1 MHEVTCLGILVA
13 DVVAKT
19 VDKIPQRGQLELV
32 DRIEL
37 HNGGGAINTG
47 NALAKVGVSTAII
60 AKVGCDGFGD
70 FLINVAKEYGV
81 DTRGIVRDERTSTS
95 ATMVLV
101 DSTGE
106 RSFLHHIG
114 ANGELTAEDVDFSI
128 IEEGKLLHVAYAFLM
143 PKLDGPP
150 TVEILR
156 RAKERGII
164 TSLDTVWDAK
174 GRWLEVLEPYF
185 PYLDIFLPSYEE
197 ARRISGRDDPR
208 DIAAFFLDYGIGTVG
223 IKMGEQGCYVRRG
236 EESVRLPRFVIP
248 EVVDTTGAGDCWV
261 AGFLTGVV
269 RGWDLEETARFAN
282 ALGALCCTDIGASRG
297 IRTMEETLSFIA
309 STPLAE

>member
-19 VDKIPQRGQLELV
+19 VDAIPRRGQLELV

-47 NALAKVGVSTAII
+47 NALSKVGVSTAII
-60 AKVGCDGFGD
+60 AKVGRDGFGD

-81 DTRGIVRDERTSTS
+81 DTRGIVRDERVSTS

-101 DSTGE
+101 DKTGE

-114 ANGELTAEDVDFSI
+114 ANGELTADDVDFSI
-128 IEEGKLLHVAYAFLM
+128 IEAGKLLHVAYAFLM
-143 PKLDGPP
+143 PKLDGEP
-150 TVEILR
+150 TVDILR
-156 RAKERGII
+156 RAKSRGVV

-185 PYLDIFLPSYEE
+185 EHLDVFLPSYEE
-197 ARRISGRDDPR
+197 ARRISGRDEPV
-208 DIAAFFLDYGIGTVG
+208 DIASFFLDYGIGTVG
-223 IKMGEQGCYVRRG
+223 IKMGEAGCYVRRG
-236 EESVRLPRFVIP
+236 KDEVRMPRFVIP
-248 EVVDTTGAGDCWV
+248 EVVDTTGAGDCWA
-261 AGFLTGVV
+261 AGFLTGLA
-269 RGWDLEETARFAN
+269 RGWDLEKTARFAN

-297 IRTMEETLSFIA
+297 IRTMEETWKFVA
-309 STPLAE
+309 SAKLAE